1 MDVVRTKLSVQ
12 TGQTIWVGGVVI
24 GLVRSIGLDERGK
37 DAHGA
42 VVIVGKLDDAGH
54 LGKVDVGSRVDLPPA
69 ATGIESMVVCGDVVR
84 MHVSIDPGKHV
95 RVMR

>member
-24 GLVRSIGLDERGK
+24 GLVRSIRLDERGK

-42 VVIVGKLDDAGH
+42 VVIVGKLDDACLLYTSPSPRDRG
-54 LGKVDVGSRVDLPPA
+54 
-69 ATGIESMVVCGDVVR
+69 
-84 MHVSIDPGKHV
+84 
-95 RVMR
+95 